1 MNYTPTKGESLW
13 VPPEIWVGVIKCL
26 DSRDVKNFRLV
37 NRSCR
42 SMATPHCFE
51 TVIFDISQASI
62 EKLGKVASMPALAE
76 CVRKVVLQRRPRMRR
91 FDDYEEWER
100 AFDLSEYP
108 KLTFSSFNHGNCQE
122 NTHDDIMSWQEW
134 SQYTDDAKIALYD
147 RYEADREARNDNA
160 QSLSRTLCF
169 RTKGC
174 TCSEQ
179 VQSVLGESP
188 MEVDCILRRLDDAV
202 SKFTKLTVFEHRPTR
217 LLGDRWVVNWQRLC
231 FHTIDPE
238 DDAYEEDCE
247 EDDDME
253 ALQLSCA
260 LRAIAWARRDPPTLN
275 SMGFHVDGPA
285 FWSPSGL
292 RRLWQG
298 EGHWEVRELRHAQ
311 NAMQAEERFES
322 IQQDL
327 TRHDECVRALGKVV
341 GGLTHLHC
349 SISEDERKGG
359 LFMAAKVFFEL
370 LRCGQNLKSVRLAF
384 GELLFG
390 LIVPPSDWDR
400 TNGDGPKTLFTLLA
414 DHKPWSK
421 IEELK
426 IQIVTDETTL
436 LRFLES
442 LSLTLRRLTLSTV
455 TLAPEGT
462 WDSAL
467 PAIATRLTNLIML
480 DLELLYDFTKHGQ
493 KRLLFNP
500 AAETWAGKDAS
511 YNHYKEHVIGQLL
524 LVGELP
530 ELSPEWFMDEY
541 E

>member
-1 MNYTPTKGESLW
+1 M
-13 VPPEIWVGVIKCL
+13 
-26 DSRDVKNFRLV
+26 SRQD
-37 NRSCR
+37 
-42 SMATPHCFE
+42 
-51 TVIFDISQASI
+51 
-62 EKLGKVASMPALAE
+62 
-76 CVRKVVLQRRPRMRR
+76 
-91 FDDYEEWER
+91 
-100 AFDLSEYP
+100 
-108 KLTFSSFNHGNCQE
+108 
-122 NTHDDIMSWQEW
+122 W
-134 SQYTDDAKIALYD
+134 SQYTGAEKRSLYN
-147 RYEADREARNDNA
+147 RYEAERVAGNGNA
-160 QSLSRTLCF
+160 QSLLTTLCF
-169 RTKGC
+169 RRNRC
-174 TCSEQ
+174 TCS
-179 VQSVLGESP
+179 
-188 MEVDCILRRLDDAV
+188 DCVLRRLDDAV
-202 SKFTKLTVFEHRPTR
+202 SIFDLTMFEHRPR
-217 LLGDRWVVNWQRLC
+217 QLPEDRWVVYWQRLC
-231 FHTIDPE
+231 FITFDILS
-238 DDAYEEDCE
+238 DAYQEDCQ

-253 ALQLSCA
+253 ALQWSCA

-298 EGHWEVRELRHAQ
+298 EGHWEVRELRYAQ
-311 NAMQAEERFES
+311 NAMQSEERLES

-327 TRHDECVRALGKVV
+327 TRHDECVRELGKVV

-349 SISEDERKGG
+349 SISEDERNGG

-370 LRCGQNLKSVRLAF
+370 LRCGQNLRSVRLAF
-384 GELLFG
+384 GELLYGF
-390 LIVPPSDWDR
+390 VSSHHSRDR
-400 TNGDGPKTLFTLLA
+400 RNGDRPKTLLTLLTN
-414 DHKPWSK
+414 HKPWSK

-462 WDSAL
+462 WDSTL

-480 DLELLYDFTKHGQ
+480 DLEFLYDFTKHGQ

-500 AAETWAGKDAS
+500 EAETWAGKDAS

-530 ELSPEWFMDEY
+530 ELSLE
-541 E
+541 